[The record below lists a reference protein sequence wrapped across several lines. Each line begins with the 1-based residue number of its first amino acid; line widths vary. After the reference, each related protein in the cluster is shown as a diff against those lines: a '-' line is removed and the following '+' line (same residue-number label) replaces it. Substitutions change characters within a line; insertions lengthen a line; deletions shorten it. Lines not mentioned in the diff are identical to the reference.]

1 MINKK
6 LLQLA
11 VISSFILKMI
21 FIFFFH
27 SEYLS
32 NEWRVLLNNLEN
44 LGIFSY
50 HYLDGQY
57 LPSSYVPP
65 LYLIFLYLNKLISFD
80 LFNFMYLV
88 FFFQVIISTV
98 SVYFFYTICRHFFNY
113 NFSNIGAIIF
123 AFFPLLIYSNALISS
138 ATLQIL
144 LYLIFFNFCLNL
156 IDQKKKQNILLF
168 SLVSACC
175 LLLRGEFLIV
185 FFFTLI
191 FFSIF
196 AKKKLKFTLILFL
209 TTLLI
214 ISPYLIRNFI
224 NTNKIHIV
232 NVTGYALWKGNNH
245 LSKVEGYHFTLSP
258 KPKRRLTW
266 PDIPEFENLY
276 KNLDKVEINKNY
288 ETKRDKVFLNE
299 AIKNILSDKKKYTI
313 LYFKK
318 VLSYFFIDLN
328 SSIKNYYNPIH
339 IIPVFG
345 IAILSFLGGL
355 LSIKKNKSLNLYY
368 FLMVMSLLI
377 MLISVFYIL
386 PRYKISI
393 IIFQILFSLFS
404 LEFIF
409 KKIKKK
415 YFN

>member
-88 FFFQVIISTV
+88 FFFQVIISTF

-144 LYLIFFNFCLNL
+144 FYLIFFNFCLNL
-156 IDQKKKQNILLF
+156 IDQKKKQNIILF
-168 SLVSACC
+168 SLVCACC
-175 LLLRGEFLIV
+175 LLLRGEFLVV
-185 FFFTLI
+185 FVFTLI

-196 AKKKLKFTLILFL
+196 VKEKIRYTLILSL
-209 TTLLI
+209 ITLFI
-214 ISPYLIRNFI
+214 ISPYLIRNYI
-224 NTNKIHIV
+224 NTSKVHIV

-288 ETKRDKVFLNE
+288 ETERDKVFLNE
-299 AIKNILSDKKKYTI
+299 AIKNISSDKKKYLI

-318 VLSYFFIDLN
+318 ILSYFFIDFN
-328 SSIKNYYNPIH
+328 SSIKNYYNPVH
-339 IIPVFG
+339 IIPVLG
-345 IAILSFLGGL
+345 IAILSFFGGV
-355 LSIKKNKSLNLYY
+355 LSIKQNKSLKLYY
-368 FLMVMSLLI
+368 LLTVMFLFI

-393 IIFQILFSLFS
+393 IIFQILFALFS

-409 KKIKKK
+409 KKIRKK
-415 YFN
+415 

>member
-88 FFFQVIISTV
+88 FFFQVIISTF

-144 LYLIFFNFCLNL
+144 FYLIFFNFCLNL
-156 IDQKKKQNILLF
+156 IDQKKKQNIILF
-168 SLVSACC
+168 SLVCACC
-175 LLLRGEFLIV
+175 LLLRGEFLVV
-185 FFFTLI
+185 FVFTLI

-196 AKKKLKFTLILFL
+196 VKEKIKYTLILSL
-209 TTLLI
+209 ITLFI
-214 ISPYLIRNFI
+214 ISPYLIRNYI
-224 NTNKIHIV
+224 NTSKVHIV

-288 ETKRDKVFLNE
+288 ETERDKVFLNE
-299 AIKNILSDKKKYTI
+299 AIKNISSDKKKYLI

-318 VLSYFFIDLN
+318 ILSYFFIDFN
-328 SSIKNYYNPIH
+328 SSIKNYYNPVH
-339 IIPVFG
+339 IIPVLG
-345 IAILSFLGGL
+345 IAILSFFGGV
-355 LSIKKNKSLNLYY
+355 LSIKQNKSLKLYY
-368 FLMVMSLLI
+368 LLTVMFLFI

-393 IIFQILFSLFS
+393 IIFQILFALFS

-409 KKIKKK
+409 KKIRKK
-415 YFN
+415 

>member
-88 FFFQVIISTV
+88 FFFQVIISTF

-144 LYLIFFNFCLNL
+144 FYLIFFNFCLNL
-156 IDQKKKQNILLF
+156 IDQKKKQNIILF
-168 SLVSACC
+168 SLVCACC
-175 LLLRGEFLIV
+175 LLLRGEFLVV
-185 FFFTLI
+185 FVFTLI

-196 AKKKLKFTLILFL
+196 VKEKIRYTLILSL
-209 TTLLI
+209 ITLFI
-214 ISPYLIRNFI
+214 ISPYLIRNYI
-224 NTNKIHIV
+224 NTSKVHIV

-258 KPKRRLTW
+258 KPKIRLTW

-288 ETKRDKVFLNE
+288 ETERDKVFLNE
-299 AIKNILSDKKKYTI
+299 AIKNISSDKKKYLI

-318 VLSYFFIDLN
+318 ILSYFFIDFN
-328 SSIKNYYNPIH
+328 SSIKNYYNPVH
-339 IIPVFG
+339 IIPVLG
-345 IAILSFLGGL
+345 IAILSFFGGV
-355 LSIKKNKSLNLYY
+355 LSIKQNKSLKLYY
-368 FLMVMSLLI
+368 LLTVMFLFI

-393 IIFQILFSLFS
+393 IIFQILFALFS

-409 KKIKKK
+409 KKIRKK
-415 YFN
+415 